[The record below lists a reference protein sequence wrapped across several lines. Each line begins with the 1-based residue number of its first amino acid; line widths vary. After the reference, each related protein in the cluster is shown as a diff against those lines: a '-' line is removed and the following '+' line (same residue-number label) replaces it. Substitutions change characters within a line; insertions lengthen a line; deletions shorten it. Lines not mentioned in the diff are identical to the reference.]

1 MGVKSNM
8 STSIVDFLQIGKK
21 NAISATE
28 LCMTTKLP
36 ERAIQKEVLEARLR
50 GELVISD
57 ESGYYLP
64 ADESEI
70 REYAIR
76 RKAYI
81 ATAQK
86 ALKPFLKVIQGR

>member
-1 MGVKSNM
+1 MTIK
-8 STSIVDFLQIGKK
+8 DFLLTGQ
-21 NAISATE
+21 NHAISSAE
-28 LCMTTKLP
+28 LCRITNLP

-50 GELVISD
+50 GELIISD

-86 ALKPFLKVIQGR
+86 ALKPFLKAIQGR

>member
-1 MGVKSNM
+1 MTIK
-8 STSIVDFLQIGKK
+8 DFLLTGRK
-21 NAISATE
+21 NAISSTE
-28 LCMTTKLP
+28 LCHVTNLP

-50 GELVISD
+50 GELIISD
-57 ESGYYLP
+57 EAGYYLP

-86 ALKPFLKVIQGR
+86 ALKPFLKAIQGR

>member
-1 MGVKSNM
+1 MTIK
-8 STSIVDFLQIGKK
+8 DFLLTGRK
-21 NAISATE
+21 NAISSTE
-28 LCMTTKLP
+28 LCSVTNLP
-36 ERAIQKEVLEARLR
+36 ERALQKEVLDARLN
-50 GELVISD
+50 GELIISD
-57 ESGYYLP
+57 EAGYYLP

-86 ALKPFLKVIQGR
+86 ALKPFLKAIRGR

>member
-1 MGVKSNM
+1 MAIK
-8 STSIVDFLQIGKK
+8 DFLLTGRK
-21 NAISATE
+21 NAISSTE
-28 LCMTTKLP
+28 LCCVTNLP
-36 ERAIQKEVLEARLR
+36 ERAVQREVLEARLH
-50 GELVISD
+50 GELIISD

-81 ATAQK
+81 ATANKALRPFLK
-86 ALKPFLKVIQGR
+86 ALKGR

>member
-1 MGVKSNM
+1 MTIK
-8 STSIVDFLQIGKK
+8 DFLLTGRN
-21 NAISATE
+21 NAISSAE
-28 LCMTTKLP
+28 LCSITNLP

-50 GELVISD
+50 GELIISD

-70 REYAIR
+70 REFTIR

-81 ATAQK
+81 ATAVK
-86 ALKPFLKVIQGR
+86 ALKPFLKALRG